1 MTTESDVLETALRF
15 FTVGGTLPPDAPSY
29 VMRQADED
37 LFTHLSA
44 GHFCY
49 LLTSRQMGKSSL
61 MVRTTSRLKA
71 AGARVAILDLTKIG
85 QNVTTDQWY
94 NGLLARLGVAFGL
107 EDKLKEYSRRGAD
120 ASNSIGPL
128 DRWERAI
135 REVIVASIQE
145 RIVIFVDEID
155 FVRSLPFPTDE
166 FFAAIRSFYNQRT
179 TNPELNRIT
188 FCLIGV
194 ATPSDLIR
202 DGSRTPFNIGER
214 IHLTDFEEQE
224 AGPFIKGIGRSP
236 EIATKLLRRI
246 LWWTGGHPYLTQ
258 RLAAAV
264 AADPDVATAS
274 GVDRICNDMFL
285 AAHSRD
291 TDNNLLFVSHRITD
305 RNNANRSNAGRRG
318 SDQASEGEADG
329 KSESELAA
337 VLDLYGRVR
346 SGKMVLFDKENR
358 NVEFLLLAGI
368 VAVHD
373 RVPPLRNFLRK
384 LGHILRGKPLTGAEK
399 VSEQVLVVRNRVY
412 ERVFDRHWIRAHM
425 PGAEARRQRAAFRR
439 GLLMA
444 AGLAVAVIA
453 IISLVMLKD
462 LEDEQK
468 AAIQNYCANVV
479 QVQQDF
485 DSGDYASGYNL
496 LRETVPLVRLE
507 PRGAENLLKKTPLLW
522 RTLPFIYRHP
532 RLYAILNGF
541 DGRAAGGIEW
551 NYLLARSFGDSA
563 YAYSGHVNEIRSV
576 AISPDGQW
584 VATAGADSTVRVFK
598 ISSILQST
606 SYAPDHP
613 LDRALLVLNSNG
625 DARPVQPDG
634 TDPKKSVNALL
645 VDALGGLQMNQL
657 PGVLSVQFSPDGAWI
672 AIATGN
678 WDQTSIPG
686 TVYLWS
692 TKNPGTVIWVDKQF
706 GKTQFARAADAV
718 VFKQQPDARGAYDLA
733 ATSEDNTAEFWS
745 VAPDGTVTLK
755 GKSPAEK
762 DQVIQELPGGQV
774 AKQLPKGWPAKGM
787 NAAAYSPDGK
797 TFAMIFGDGH
807 LWLRDGA
814 EPWKP
819 SPSDQ
824 LLLGDISG
832 LMSIA
837 FYNHPLAGPHQG
849 AMEQLVL
856 LGTRD
861 GQVKLYNLSTKA
873 RTTSPYLETNQGL
886 VTSLTI
892 SYDQNLLLTTGS
904 TGTILV
910 WQLVRDTH
918 DESLDQSP
926 TRTPGDSIMLR
937 GQRDVTYSAAMTRD
951 NSLIISGGA
960 SALTGGSGQHSTSD
974 RSALVS
980 SPGSRVLFW
989 KKQRGYVDGFTLPG
1003 DTLPSTWVSQP
1014 ASIPA
1019 GGAVQALAFSPDGRE
1034 FASIVGAPTQDNAAT
1049 EIDFTQLDPNT
1060 GRPASSEA
1068 AHPQNHSSKGT
1079 ALAWS
1084 VDGKSVVTAMDD
1096 GGLLL
1101 WDPSQFKQG
1110 SKPQANPVSNS
1121 LNAVTA
1127 DDVGLPIPIQA
1138 LSFSPEGYLAGTA
1151 AAVGTPDQT
1160 FTWMQKQ
1167 YRSNESII
1175 LWKPGQPPAIQ
1186 PAIQKVIPL
1195 PSVTSHATFSLQQL
1209 IFSPSGDWLAACGV
1223 DNADNLIKV
1232 QIWNAAGLLGAS
1244 PQPLFTLNGSEFP
1257 ASDAHTDSLHGQC
1270 TAVAFS
1276 PDGEWLA
1283 VGTYSHE
1290 IAVWSTATWLRVGGQ
1305 AEFITSGSLYGAKIN
1320 KHGSGRYIDAPPMAT
1335 SAINA
1340 VAFSPDSERLAYG
1353 TADGNIY
1360 LWSVTAQLP
1369 VSTIA
1374 VHSGGVL
1381 ALAFS
1386 PDPDGRFPSGRCLAS
1401 GGNDKT
1407 VRFTCSIDPDLKQ
1420 RALNI
1425 ATSPESSTRL
1435 TGESDDWYRFA
1446 Q

>member
-1 MTTESDVLETALRF
+1 
-15 FTVGGTLPPDAPSY
+15 
-29 VMRQADED
+29 MRQADED

-61 MVRTTSRLKA
+61 MVRTTARLKA

-107 EDKLKEYSRRGAD
+107 EDKLKEYSRRGD
-120 ASNSIGPL
+120 DPSRSIGPL

-135 REVIVASIQE
+135 REVIVASIPE

-214 IHLTDFEEQE
+214 IHLTDFEERE

-236 EIATKLLRRI
+236 EVATKLLRRI

-264 AADPDVATAS
+264 AADPDVIAAS

-305 RNNANRSNAGRRG
+305 RNNTNRRS
-318 SDQASEGEADG
+318 SDPSSEGEPDG

-346 SGKMVLFDKENR
+346 SGKLVLFDKENR
-358 NVEFLLLAGI
+358 NIEFLLLAGI
-368 VAVHD
+368 VAVRD

-384 LGHILRGKPLTGAEK
+384 LGHLLRGKPLTGAEK

-412 ERVFDRHWIRAHM
+412 ERVFDRHWIHAHM

-439 GLLMA
+439 GLLFA
-444 AGLAVAVIA
+444 AGLAFAVLTVIGYFLL
-453 IISLVMLKD
+453 SD

-468 AAIQNYCANVV
+468 TAIQNYCANIV

-496 LRETVPLVRLE
+496 LRETVPLVRMQ
-507 PRGAENLLKKTPLLW
+507 PRAAENFFRKTPLL
-522 RTLPFIYRHP
+522 RNALPFILRHP

-541 DGRAAGGIEW
+541 DGKAAGGIEW
-551 NYLLARSFGDSA
+551 SYLLARSFGDSA

-576 AISPDGQW
+576 ALSPDGQW
-584 VATAGADSTVRVFK
+584 VATAGADSTVRVFRV
-598 ISSILQST
+598 SSILQST
-606 SYAPDHP
+606 DYAPTNP
-613 LDRALLVLNSNG
+613 LDRALLVLDSNG
-625 DARPVQPDG
+625 DARPIQPNGADSSW
-634 TDPKKSVNALL
+634 SVNSQL
-645 VDALGGLQMNQL
+645 VAALGGREMNQL
-657 PGVLSVQFSPDGAWI
+657 PGVMSVQFSPDGAWI
-672 AIATGN
+672 AVATGN
-678 WDQTSIPG
+678 WDQPSIPG

-692 TKNPGTVIWVDKQF
+692 TKPDGKVVWVDNQF
-706 GKTQFARAADAV
+706 RTTQFTRAADAV
-718 VFKQQPDARGAYDLA
+718 VFRQQPDAHGAYDLA
-733 ATSEDNTAEFWS
+733 ATSEDDTAEFWS
-745 VAPDGTVTLK
+745 VAPDGSVTLK
-755 GKSPAEK
+755 GKLPAEK
-762 DQVIQELPGGQV
+762 DQIKQAVSGGQI
-774 AKQLPKGWPAKGM
+774 AKTLPKGWPAKGM

-797 TFAMIFGDGH
+797 TFGMIFGDGH
-807 LWLRDGA
+807 LLIRDGA
-814 EPWKP
+814 EPWNPK
-819 SPSDQ
+819 PSDQ

-837 FYNHPLAGPHQG
+837 FYNHPLTGQHQG
-849 AMEQLVL
+849 SMEQLIL

-861 GQVKLYNLSTKA
+861 GHVKLYNLNT
-873 RTTSPYLETNQGL
+873 RTTNTSVYLQTGQGL

-910 WQLVRDTH
+910 WQLVRDAH

-951 NSLIISGGA
+951 NGLIISGGA
-960 SALTGGSGQHSTSD
+960 SALTGGSGQHSTAD

-989 KKQRGYVDGFTLPG
+989 KKQRGYVDGFILPG

-1014 ASIPA
+1014 ASILT
-1019 GGAVQALAFSPDGRE
+1019 GGAVQALAFSPDGRD

-1049 EIDFTQLDPNT
+1049 EIDFTVLDSKT
-1060 GRPASSEA
+1060 GKPTSSQA
-1068 AHPQNHSSKGT
+1068 AHPQNAGAKGT

-1101 WDPSQFKQG
+1101 WDPSQFKQA
-1110 SKPQANPVSNS
+1110 SRPANPVSNP
-1121 LNAVTA
+1121 LNTVTA
-1127 DDVGLPIPIQA
+1127 DKVTGGNVTADPANLRIAIQA
-1138 LSFSPEGYLAGTA
+1138 LSFSPDGWLAGTA
-1151 AAVGTPDQT
+1151 AAVGAPDKT
-1160 FTWMQKQ
+1160 FTWGPGHFQ
-1167 YRSNESII
+1167 SNESII
-1175 LWKPGQPPAIQ
+1175 LWKPGQPLAIQ

-1195 PSVTSHATFSLQQL
+1195 PPVTAGKPFSLQQL
-1209 IFSPSGDWLAACGV
+1209 IFAPSGDWLAACGV
-1223 DNADNLIKV
+1223 DSADNLIKV
-1232 QIWNAAGLLGAS
+1232 QIWNTASLLGAS
-1244 PQPLFTLNGSEFP
+1244 PKPLFTLNGSEFP
-1257 ASDAHTDSLHGQC
+1257 ASDAHIDNLHGQC

-1276 PDGEWLA
+1276 PDGSWLA

-1290 IAVWSTATWLRVGGQ
+1290 IAVWSTATWKRVGGE

-1320 KHGSGRYIDAPPMAT
+1320 KHGAGRYIDSPPMAT

-1340 VAFSPDSERLAYG
+1340 VAFSPDSSRLAYG

-1369 VSTIA
+1369 VSTIS

-1407 VRFTCSIDPDLKQ
+1407 VRFSCAIDPDLEQ
-1420 RALNI
+1420 RALQI
-1425 ATSPESSTRL
+1425 SISPESSTRL
-1435 TGESDDWYRFA
+1435 TKESDDWYSFA

>member
-1 MTTESDVLETALRF
+1 MTTETATPEIAPRF

-61 MVRTTSRLKA
+61 MVRTTARLKA

-94 NGLLARLGVAFGL
+94 NGLLARLGAAFGL
-107 EDKLKEYSRRGAD
+107 EDKLKEYSSRSD
-120 ASNSIGPL
+120 VASRSIGPL
-128 DRWERAI
+128 DRWERAV
-135 REVIVASIQE
+135 REVIVASIPE

-155 FVRSLPFPTDE
+155 FVRSLPFPSDE

-224 AGPFIKGIGRSP
+224 AGPFIKGMGRSP
-236 EIATKLLRRI
+236 EVSIRLVRRV

-258 RLAAAV
+258 RLCAAV
-264 AADPDVATAS
+264 AADPNVTTAS
-274 GVDRICNDMFL
+274 GVDHVCSDMFL

-305 RNNANRSNAGRRG
+305 RGNSNRNSASRRS
-318 SDQASEGEADG
+318 SDQASDGEADG
-329 KSESELAA
+329 KSESELVA

-346 SGKMVLFDKENR
+346 AGQMVLFDKENR
-358 NVEFLLLAGI
+358 NIEFLLLAGI
-368 VAVHD
+368 VAVRD

-384 LGHILRGKPLTGAEK
+384 LGAMLRGKPMTAAEK

-412 ERVFDRHWIRAHM
+412 ARVFDKHWIRTHM

-439 GLLMA
+439 GLLLA
-444 AGLAVAVIA
+444 AGLAVAVFAVIA
-453 IISLVMLKD
+453 VIGNLLLND
-462 LEDEQK
+462 LEDHQTE
-468 AAIQNYCANVV
+468 AVRNYCSNME

-485 DSGDYASGYNL
+485 DSGDYAAGYNL
-496 LRETVPLVRLE
+496 LRESQSAVRLQ
-507 PRGAENLLKKTPLLW
+507 PRAAENLLSKTPLL
-522 RTLPFIYRHP
+522 RRALPFILRHP
-532 RLYAILNGF
+532 LLSDLLNGF
-541 DGRAAGGIEW
+541 DKRVPGDFEW

-563 YAYSGHVNEIRSV
+563 YAYTGHVNEVRSV

-584 VATAGADSTVRVFK
+584 AVSAGADSTVRVFK
-598 ISSILQST
+598 ISSILQAT
-606 SYAPDHP
+606 GYAPDNP
-613 LDRALLVLNSNG
+613 LDRALLVLDSNG
-625 DARPVQPDG
+625 DARPVQPNGAD
-634 TDPKKSVNALL
+634 SAWNVNSQL
-645 VDALGGLQMNQL
+645 VAALGGRPLNQL
-657 PGVLSVQFSPDGAWI
+657 PGVMSVQFSPDGAWI

-692 TKNPGTVIWVDKQF
+692 TKNPGTVVWVDKQF
-706 GKTQFARAADAV
+706 GKATFARAADSV
-718 VFKQQPDARGAYDLA
+718 VFKQQPDANGAYDMA

-745 VAPDGTVTLK
+745 VAPDGTLDLK
-755 GKSPAEK
+755 GQFPAEN
-762 DQVIQELPGGQV
+762 DQGIKELPGGQI
-774 AKQLPKGWPAKGM
+774 AKHLPKEWPLKGM

-807 LWLRDGA
+807 LWIRDGA
-814 EPWKP
+814 EPWKSGHP
-819 SPSDQ
+819 MP
-824 LLLGDISG
+824 LLGDISG
-832 LMSIA
+832 LMSVT
-837 FYNHPLAGPHQG
+837 FYYHPLTGPHQG
-849 AMEQLVL
+849 TVEQLIL

-861 GQVKLYNLSTKA
+861 GHVKSYNLNTN
-873 RTTSPYLETNQGL
+873 TTSTYLETGQGL
-886 VTSLTI
+886 VTSLTA
-892 SYDQNLLLTTGS
+892 SEDKNLLLTTGS

-910 WQLVRDTH
+910 WQLLRDPH
-918 DESLDQSP
+918 DSSLEQNVL
-926 TRTPGDSIMLR
+926 RTPGDSIMLR
-937 GQRDVTYSAAMTRD
+937 GQRDVTYSAAITRD
-951 NSLIISGGA
+951 NGLIVSGGA
-960 SALTGGSGQHSTSD
+960 SALTSGSGQRSNSD
-974 RSALVS
+974 RSALVA

-989 KKQRGYVDGFTLPG
+989 RKQRGYVDGFILPG
-1003 DTLPSTWVSQP
+1003 GTLPSTWVSQP
-1014 ASIPA
+1014 ITIFS

-1034 FASIVGAPTQDNAAT
+1034 FASIVGAPTQDNAPT
-1049 EIDFTQLDPNT
+1049 EIDFTRLDPNT
-1060 GRPASSEA
+1060 GRPTSSA
-1068 AHPQNHSSKGT
+1068 TANPQNHHSAGT

-1084 VDGKSVVTAMDD
+1084 VDGKSLVTAMND
-1096 GGLLL
+1096 GSLLL
-1101 WDPSQFKQG
+1101 WDPMHIAQG
-1110 SKPQANPVSNS
+1110 SKS
-1121 LNAVTA
+1121 LNTAAVNN
-1127 DDVGLPIPIQA
+1127 VSLPIQA
-1138 LSFSPEGYLAGTA
+1138 LSFSPDGWLAGTA
-1151 AAVGTPDQT
+1151 AAVGAPDQT
-1160 FTWMQKQ
+1160 FTWNQRQ
-1167 YRSNESII
+1167 FRSGESIL
-1175 LWKPGQPPAIQ
+1175 LWKPGQSPAVQ
-1186 PAIQKVIPL
+1186 PTIQKVIPL
-1195 PSVTSHATFSLQQL
+1195 PPVTPNKTFSLQQL
-1209 IFSPSGDWLAACGV
+1209 IFAPSGDWLAACGV

-1232 QIWNAAGLLGAS
+1232 QIWKIAALFGAS
-1244 PQPLFTLNGSEFP
+1244 PQPFRTLNGSEFP
-1257 ASDAHTDSLHGQC
+1257 PSDAHTDSLHGQC

-1290 IAVWSTATWLRVGGQ
+1290 IAVWSTETWLRVEGQ
-1305 AEFITSGSLYGAKIN
+1305 GEFIASGSLYGAT
-1320 KHGSGRYIDAPPMAT
+1320 GVPRGRYLDAPPMAD
-1335 SAINA
+1335 SAINT
-1340 VAFSPDSERLAYG
+1340 VAFSPDSYRLAYG

-1369 VSTIA
+1369 VSTIS

-1386 PDPDGRFPSGRCLAS
+1386 PDGKCLAS

-1407 VRFTCSIDPDLKQ
+1407 VRFSCGIDPDLEK
-1420 RALNI
+1420 RALTI
-1425 ATSPESSTRL
+1425 SISPDATTRL
-1435 TGESDDWYRFA
+1435 LGESDDWYSFA

>member
-1 MTTESDVLETALRF
+1 MTTESDAPEIAPRF

-61 MVRTTSRLKA
+61 MVRTTARLKA

-107 EDKLKEYSRRGAD
+107 EDKLKEYSSRSD
-120 ASNSIGPL
+120 VASRSIGPL

-135 REVIVASIQE
+135 REVIVASIPE
-145 RIVIFVDEID
+145 RIAIFVDEID

-224 AGPFIKGIGRSP
+224 AEPFIKGMGRSP
-236 EIATKLLRRI
+236 EIAAKLLRRI

-264 AADPDVATAS
+264 AADSDVATAS

-305 RNNANRSNAGRRG
+305 RNNANRNSASRRS
-318 SDQASEGEADG
+318 SDQASDGEADG

-346 SGKMVLFDKENR
+346 SGHLVLFDKENR
-358 NVEFLLLAGI
+358 NIEFLLLAGI
-368 VAVHD
+368 VAVRD

-384 LGHILRGKPLTGAEK
+384 LGALLRGKPLTGAEK
-399 VSEQVLVVRNRVY
+399 VSEQILVVRNRVY
-412 ERVFDRHWIRAHM
+412 ERVFDKHWIRAHM

-439 GLLMA
+439 GLLYA
-444 AGLAVAVIA
+444 AGLAFAVLAVIGYF
-453 IISLVMLKD
+453 LLTD
-462 LEDEQK
+462 LEDSQK
-468 AAIQNYCANVV
+468 TAIQNYCANIV

-496 LRETVPLVRLE
+496 LRETVPIVRLQ
-507 PRGAENLLKKTPLLW
+507 PRAAENLLKKTPLLW

-541 DGRAAGGIEW
+541 DGKAAGGIEW
-551 NYLLARSFGDSA
+551 QYLLARSFGDNA
-563 YAYSGHVNEIRSV
+563 YAYTGHVNEIRSV

-598 ISSILQST
+598 ISSILQGT
-606 SYAPDHP
+606 SYAPDNP
-613 LDRALLVLNSNG
+613 LDRALLVLNSSG
-625 DARPVQPDG
+625 DARPVQPNG
-634 TDPKKSVNALL
+634 ADPGWNVNAQL
-645 VDALGGLQMNQL
+645 VSALGGRQMNQL
-657 PGVLSVQFSPDGAWI
+657 PGVMSVQFSPDGAWI

-678 WDQTSIPG
+678 WDQTSVAG

-692 TKNPGTVIWVDKQF
+692 TKNPGNVVWVDKQSGKATF
-706 GKTQFARAADAV
+706 GKAADCV
-718 VFKQQPDARGAYDLA
+718 SFRKQAEAQGAYDFA
-733 ATSEDNTAEFWS
+733 ATSEDNTAKFWS
-745 VAPDGTVTLK
+745 LAPDGTVTLE
-755 GKSPAEK
+755 GQFSA
-762 DQVIQELPGGQV
+762 GGQ
-774 AKQLPKGWPAKGM
+774 ALKGM

-797 TFAMIFGDGH
+797 TFVMIFGDGH
-807 LWLRDGA
+807 FWIRDG
-814 EPWKP
+814 EQPWNAG
-819 SPSDQ
+819 SPAP
-824 LLLGDISG
+824 LNGDISG

-837 FYNHPLAGPHQG
+837 FYNYPLIDATSG
-849 AMEQLVL
+849 AYGNEELIM

-861 GQVKLYNLSTKA
+861 GHVKTYNANTKTM
-873 RTTSPYLETNQGL
+873 RNYLETGQGL
-886 VTSLTI
+886 VTSLTV
-892 SYDQNLLLTTGS
+892 SEDKNLLLTTGS

-937 GQRDVTYSAAMTRD
+937 GQRDVTYSAAITPD
-951 NSLIISGGA
+951 NGLIVTGGA
-960 SALTGGSGQHSTSD
+960 SALTGGSGQHSTSG

-989 KKQRGYVDGFTLPG
+989 KKQRGYVDGFILPG

-1014 ASIPA
+1014 ASILT

-1049 EIDFTQLDPNT
+1049 EIDFTQLDPKT
-1060 GRPASSEA
+1060 GRPASSET

-1084 VDGKSVVTAMDD
+1084 VDGKSVVTAMGD

-1101 WDPSQFKQG
+1101 WDPSQFRQG
-1110 SKPQANPVSNS
+1110 SKPQTSPVSNA
-1121 LNAVTA
+1121 LNTVTVNNA
-1127 DDVGLPIPIQA
+1127 SLPIQS
-1138 LSFSPEGYLAGTA
+1138 LSFSPKGYLAGTA
-1151 AAVGTPDQT
+1151 AAQGAPDQT
-1160 FTWMQKQ
+1160 FTWNRVQ
-1167 YRSNESII
+1167 YHSSESII

-1195 PSVTSHATFSLQQL
+1195 PAVTPHATFSLERL

-1223 DNADNLIKV
+1223 DSADNLIKV
-1232 QIWNAAGLLGAS
+1232 QIWNIAGLLGAS
-1244 PQPLFTLNGSEFP
+1244 PQPLRTLNGSEFP
-1257 ASDAHTDSLHGQC
+1257 PSDAHTDSLHGQC

-1276 PDGEWLA
+1276 PDGAWLA

-1305 AEFITSGSLYGAKIN
+1305 AEFITSGSLYGAQIN

-1340 VAFSPDSERLAYG
+1340 VAFSPDSMRLAYG

-1369 VSTIA
+1369 VSTIS

-1386 PDPDGRFPSGRCLAS
+1386 PDPDGRFPYGRCLAS
-1401 GGNDKT
+1401 GGNDRI
-1407 VRFTCSIDPDLKQ
+1407 VRFSCGIDPDLEK
-1420 RALNI
+1420 RSLTI
-1425 ATSPESSTRL
+1425 STSPESSTRL
-1435 TGESDDWYRFA
+1435 TQESYDWYSFA

>member
-1 MTTESDVLETALRF
+1 MTTESDAPEIAPRF

-61 MVRTTSRLKA
+61 MVRTTARLKA

-107 EDKLKEYSRRGAD
+107 EDKLKEYSGRSD
-120 ASNSIGPL
+120 VASRSIGPL

-135 REVIVASIQE
+135 REVIVASIHE

-194 ATPSDLIR
+194 ATPTDLIR

-214 IHLTDFEEQE
+214 IHLTDFQERE
-224 AGPFIKGIGRSP
+224 AGPFIKGMGRSP
-236 EIATKLLRRI
+236 EIAAKLLRRI

-264 AADPDVATAS
+264 AADPDVTTAS
-274 GVDRICNDMFL
+274 GVDRVCNGMFL

-305 RNNANRSNAGRRG
+305 RNSANRRN
-318 SDQASEGEADG
+318 SDKASDGEADG

-346 SGKMVLFDKENR
+346 SGQMVLFDKENR
-358 NVEFLLLAGI
+358 NIEFLLLAGI
-368 VAVHD
+368 VAVCD

-384 LGHILRGKPLTGAEK
+384 LGAMLRGKPLTGAER

-412 ERVFDRHWIRAHM
+412 ERVFDKHWIRAHM

-439 GLLMA
+439 GLLYA
-444 AGLAVAVIA
+444 AGLAFAVLAVIGYF
-453 IISLVMLKD
+453 LLTD
-462 LEDEQK
+462 LEDGQK
-468 AAIQNYCANVV
+468 AAIQNYCADVV

-496 LRETVPLVRLE
+496 LRETVPLVRLQ
-507 PRGAENLLKKTPLLW
+507 PRAAENLLKKTPLLW

-541 DGRAAGGIEW
+541 DGKAAGGIEW

-584 VATAGADSTVRVFK
+584 VATAGADSSVRVFK
-598 ISSILQST
+598 VSSILQGT
-606 SYAPDHP
+606 GYAPTNP
-613 LDRALLVLNSNG
+613 LDRALLVIDRNG
-625 DARPVQPDG
+625 DARPVQPNG
-634 TDPKKSVNALL
+634 ADPDWSVNRQL
-645 VDALGGLQMNQL
+645 VAALGGRLMSQL
-657 PGVLSVQFSPDGAWI
+657 PGVMSVQFSPDGAWI
-672 AIATGN
+672 AVATGN
-678 WDQTSIPG
+678 WDQTSVPG

-692 TKNPGTVIWVDKQF
+692 TRNPANVVWVHSQF
-706 GKTQFARAADAV
+706 GRAADAV
-718 VFKQQPDARGAYDLA
+718 VFKQQPDAKGAYDLA
-733 ATSEDNTAEFWS
+733 STSEDNTAKFWS
-745 VAPDGTVTLK
+745 VAPDGTVALK
-755 GKSPAEK
+755 GEFSA
-762 DQVIQELPGGQV
+762 GGK
-774 AKQLPKGWPAKGM
+774 AAKGI
-787 NAAAYSPDGK
+787 NSAVYSTDGK

-807 LWLRDGA
+807 LWVRDGA
-814 EPWKP
+814 QPWKSGRP
-819 SPSDQ
+819 EPIV
-824 LLLGDISG
+824 GDISG

-837 FYNHPLAGPHQG
+837 FYEHDLTGKG
-849 AMEQLVL
+849 SVEQLLL
-856 LGTRD
+856 LGARD
-861 GQVKLYNLSTKA
+861 GHVKSYNLNSED
-873 RTTSPYLETNQGL
+873 PPINYLETGQGL

-892 SYDQNLLLTTGS
+892 SYDKNLLLTTGS
-904 TGTILV
+904 TGTVLV
-910 WQLVRDTH
+910 WQMLRDPH

-926 TRTPGDSIMLR
+926 TRTPGDGIMLR
-937 GQRDVTYSAAMTRD
+937 GQRDVTYSAAITPD

-960 SALTGGSGQHSTSD
+960 SALTGGSGQHSTSEGPN
-974 RSALVS
+974 SALVS
-980 SPGSRVLFW
+980 APGSRVLFW

-1014 ASIPA
+1014 HSIPA

-1034 FASIVGAPTQDNAAT
+1034 FASIVGTPTQDNAPT

-1060 GRPASSEA
+1060 GRPASSET

-1110 SKPQANPVSNS
+1110 SKPQINPVSKS
-1121 LNAVTA
+1121 LNTVAVNN
-1127 DDVGLPIPIQA
+1127 VSLPIQA
-1138 LSFSPEGYLAGTA
+1138 LSFSPNGYLAGTA
-1151 AAVGTPDQT
+1151 AAVGAPDQT
-1160 FTWMQKQ
+1160 FTWMQKK
-1167 YRSNESII
+1167 YRSGESII
-1175 LWKPGQPPAIQ
+1175 LWEPEKST
-1186 PAIQKVIPL
+1186 AIQKVVPL
-1195 PSVTSHATFSLQQL
+1195 PPVKPNGTFSLQQL
-1209 IFSPSGDWLAACGV
+1209 IFSHSGDWLAACGV
-1223 DNADNLIKV
+1223 DSADNLIKV
-1232 QIWNAAGLLGAS
+1232 QIWNIAGLLGAS
-1244 PQPLFTLNGSEFP
+1244 PQPLRTLNGSEFP
-1257 ASDAHTDSLHGQC
+1257 PSDAHTDSLHGQC

-1276 PDGEWLA
+1276 PNGEWLPA
-1283 VGTYSHE
+1283 FFARRPVARRRHLFPRNCRLVHRHLVARGGAGRIHPQRQP
-1290 IAVWSTATWLRVGGQ
+1290 LRRHWRP
-1305 AEFITSGSLYGAKIN
+1305 ARRWPLYRRSA
-1320 KHGSGRYIDAPPMAT
+1320 HGHLCHQCCSVFSRQQSPRLRHRRRQYLPLERHRPAP
-1335 SAINA
+1335 
-1340 VAFSPDSERLAYG
+1340 RLHHLRPLRRRAR
-1353 TADGNIY
+1353 AR
-1360 LWSVTAQLP
+1360 LFARPRRPLP
-1369 VSTIA
+1369 LRPLSR
-1374 VHSGGVL
+1374 L
-1381 ALAFS
+1381 
-1386 PDPDGRFPSGRCLAS
+1386 RR
-1401 GGNDKT
+1401 
-1407 VRFTCSIDPDLKQ
+1407 Q
-1420 RALNI
+1420 RQDRPLLL
-1425 ATSPESSTRL
+1425 RH
-1435 TGESDDWYRFA
+1435 
-1446 Q
+1446 

>member
-1 MTTESDVLETALRF
+1 MTTESDVVEAAPRF

-61 MVRTTSRLKA
+61 MVRTTARLKA

-107 EDKLKEYSRRGAD
+107 EDKLKEYSRRGDD
-120 ASNSIGPL
+120 ATRSIGPL

-135 REVIVASIQE
+135 REVIVASIPE

-236 EIATKLLRRI
+236 EIAAKLLRRI

-264 AADPDVATAS
+264 AADADVSTAS

-305 RNNANRSNAGRRG
+305 RSNANRRG
-318 SDQASEGEADG
+318 TDQASEGEADG
-329 KSESELAA
+329 KSEGDLAA

-358 NVEFLLLAGI
+358 NIEFLLLAGI
-368 VAVHD
+368 VAVRD

-384 LGHILRGKPLTGAEK
+384 LGHLLRGKPLTAAEK

-412 ERVFDRHWIRAHM
+412 ERVFDRHWIHAHM

-439 GLLMA
+439 GLMFA
-444 AGLAVAVIA
+444 AGLAFAVLTVIGYFLL
-453 IISLVMLKD
+453 SD

-468 AAIQNYCANVV
+468 TAIQNYCANIV

-496 LRETVPLVRLE
+496 LRETVPLVRLQ
-507 PRGAENLLKKTPLLW
+507 PRAAENFFRKTALLRGTV
-522 RTLPFIYRHP
+522 PFILRHP

-541 DGRAAGGIEW
+541 DGKAAGGIEW
-551 NYLLARSFGDSA
+551 SYLLARSFGDNA
-563 YAYSGHVNEIRSV
+563 YAYTGHVNEIRSV

-584 VATAGADSTVRVFK
+584 VVTAGADSTVRVFK
-598 ISSILQST
+598 MSSILEAT
-606 SYAPDHP
+606 GYAPDQP
-613 LDRALLVLNSNG
+613 LDRALLVLGSNG
-625 DARPVQPDG
+625 NARPVQPNG
-634 TDPKKSVNALL
+634 ADPNWSVNAQL
-645 VDALGGLQMNQL
+645 VAALGGRTMSQL
-657 PGVLSVQFSPDGAWI
+657 PGVMSVQFSPDNAWI

-678 WDQTSIPG
+678 WDQTSIAG

-692 TKNPGTVIWVDKQF
+692 TKPPFNVVWVQSQF
-706 GKTQFARAADAV
+706 GRATDAV
-718 VFKQQPDARGAYDLA
+718 LFRKQPDAKGAYDLA
-733 ATSEDNTAEFWS
+733 ATSEDNTAKFWK
-745 VAPDGTVTLK
+745 VARDGTITAEGQFSAG
-755 GKSPAEK
+755 GKA
-762 DQVIQELPGGQV
+762 
-774 AKQLPKGWPAKGM
+774 ARGM
-787 NAAAYSPDGK
+787 NAAAYSADGK

-807 LWLRDGA
+807 FWLRDG
-814 EPWKP
+814 EQPWNAGSPAP
-819 SPSDQ
+819 SN
-824 LLLGDISG
+824 GDISG

-837 FYNHPLAGPHQG
+837 FYNCPPTGSHPSSSEELI
-849 AMEQLVL
+849 L

-861 GQVKLYNLSTKA
+861 GHVKTYNAKTDTT
-873 RTTSPYLETNQGL
+873 RTYLETGQGL
-886 VTSLTI
+886 VTSLTV
-892 SYDQNLLLTTGS
+892 SEDKNLLLTTGS

-910 WQLVRDTH
+910 WRLMRDPHDSSLEQDVVR
-918 DESLDQSP
+918 S
-926 TRTPGDSIMLR
+926 PGDSIVLR
-937 GQRDVTYSAAMTRD
+937 GQRDVTYAAAITKD
-951 NSLIISGGA
+951 NNLIVSGGA
-960 SALTGGSGQHSTSD
+960 SALTGGSGQHSTAD

-989 KKQRGYVDGFTLPG
+989 KKQRGYVDGFVLPG

-1019 GGAVQALAFSPDGRE
+1019 AGAVQAMAFSPDGLK
-1034 FASIVGAPTQDNAAT
+1034 FASIVGAATLDKTLT
-1049 EIDFTQLDPNT
+1049 EIKFTQLDPNT
-1060 GRPASSEA
+1060 GKPTSTQT
-1068 AHPQNHSSKGT
+1068 AHPKTGNKGT

-1084 VDGKSVVTAMDD
+1084 LDGKSVVTAMND
-1096 GGLLL
+1096 GGVLLY
-1101 WDPSQFKQG
+1101 DPSQFKQG
-1110 SKPQANPVSNS
+1110 SDSPANPVSIP
-1121 LNAVTA
+1121 LDTVTV
-1127 DDVGLPIPIQA
+1127 DKVKLPIQA
-1138 LSFSPEGYLAGTA
+1138 LSFSSEGYLAGSA
-1151 AAVGTPDQT
+1151 AAVGAPDQA
-1160 FTWMQKQ
+1160 FTWNGAQFH
-1167 YRSNESII
+1167 SSESII

-1195 PSVTSHATFSLQQL
+1195 PPVTANKVFSLQQL
-1209 IFSPSGDWLAACGV
+1209 IFSPSRDWLAACGV
-1223 DNADNLIKV
+1223 DSADNLIKV
-1232 QIWNAAGLLGAS
+1232 QIWNIAGLLGAS
-1244 PQPLFTLNGSEFP
+1244 PKPLFTLNGSEFP
-1257 ASDAHTDSLHGQC
+1257 PSDAHTDNLHGQC

-1276 PDGEWLA
+1276 PDGAWLA

-1290 IAVWSTATWLRVGGQ
+1290 IAVWSTATWERVGGE
-1305 AEFITSGSLYGAKIN
+1305 AEFITSGSLYGAQIN
-1320 KHGSGRYIDAPPMAT
+1320 KHGAGRYIDSPPMAT

-1340 VAFSPDSERLAYG
+1340 VAFSPDSMRLAYG
-1353 TADGNIY
+1353 TADGKIN

-1369 VSTIA
+1369 VSTIS
-1374 VHSGGVL
+1374 VHTGGVL

-1407 VRFTCSIDPDLKQ
+1407 VRFSCAIDPDLEQ
-1420 RALNI
+1420 RALGI
-1425 ATSPESSTRL
+1425 SLSPESSTRL
-1435 TGESDDWYRFA
+1435 TKESDDWYSFA

>member
-1 MTTESDVLETALRF
+1 MTTESDAPEIAPRF

-61 MVRTTSRLKA
+61 MVRTTARLKA

-107 EDKLKEYSRRGAD
+107 EDKLKEYSSRSD
-120 ASNSIGPL
+120 VASRSLGPL

-135 REVIVASIQE
+135 REVIVASIHE

-194 ATPSDLIR
+194 ATPTDLIR

-214 IHLTDFEEQE
+214 IHLTDFQERE
-224 AGPFIKGIGRSP
+224 AGPFIKGMGRSP
-236 EIATKLLRRI
+236 EIAAKLLRRI

-264 AADPDVATAS
+264 AADPDVTTAS
-274 GVDRICNDMFL
+274 GVDRVCNGMFL

-305 RNNANRSNAGRRG
+305 RNSANRRN
-318 SDQASEGEADG
+318 SDKASEGDADR
-329 KSESELAA
+329 KSEGELAA

-346 SGKMVLFDKENR
+346 SGQMVLFDKENR
-358 NVEFLLLAGI
+358 NIEFLLLAGI
-368 VAVHD
+368 VAVRD

-384 LGHILRGKPLTGAEK
+384 LGAMLRGKPLTGAER

-412 ERVFDRHWIRAHM
+412 ERVFDKHWIRAHM

-439 GLLMA
+439 GLLYA
-444 AGLAVAVIA
+444 AGLAFAVLAVIGYF
-453 IISLVMLKD
+453 LLTD
-462 LEDEQK
+462 LEDGQK
-468 AAIQNYCANVV
+468 AAIQNYCADVV

-496 LRETVPLVRLE
+496 LRETVPLVRLQ
-507 PRGAENLLKKTPLLW
+507 PRAAENLLKKTPLLW

-541 DGRAAGGIEW
+541 DGKAAGGIEW

-584 VATAGADSTVRVFK
+584 VATAGADSSVRVFK
-598 ISSILQST
+598 VSSILQGT
-606 SYAPDHP
+606 GYAPTNP
-613 LDRALLVLNSNG
+613 LDRALLVIDRNG
-625 DARPVQPDG
+625 DARPVQPNG
-634 TDPKKSVNALL
+634 ADPDWSVNRQL
-645 VDALGGLQMNQL
+645 VAALGGRLMSQL
-657 PGVLSVQFSPDGAWI
+657 PGVMSVQFSPDGAWI
-672 AIATGN
+672 AVATGN
-678 WDQTSIPG
+678 WDQTSVPG

-692 TKNPGTVIWVDKQF
+692 TKNPANVVWVHSQF
-706 GKTQFARAADAV
+706 GRAADAV
-718 VFKQQPDARGAYDLA
+718 VFKQQPDAKGAYDLA
-733 ATSEDNTAEFWS
+733 STSEDNTAKFWS
-745 VAPDGTVTLK
+745 VAPDGTVALK
-755 GKSPAEK
+755 GEFSA
-762 DQVIQELPGGQV
+762 GGK
-774 AKQLPKGWPAKGM
+774 AAKGI
-787 NAAAYSPDGK
+787 NSAVYSTDGK

-807 LWLRDGA
+807 LWVRDGA
-814 EPWKP
+814 QPWKSGRP
-819 SPSDQ
+819 EPIV
-824 LLLGDISG
+824 GDISG

-837 FYNHPLAGPHQG
+837 FYEHDLTGKG
-849 AMEQLVL
+849 SVEQLLL
-856 LGTRD
+856 LGARD
-861 GQVKLYNLSTKA
+861 GHVKSYNLNSED
-873 RTTSPYLETNQGL
+873 PPINYLETGQGL

-892 SYDQNLLLTTGS
+892 SYDKNLLLTTGS
-904 TGTILV
+904 TGTVLV
-910 WQLVRDTH
+910 WQMLRDPH

-926 TRTPGDSIMLR
+926 TRTPGDGIMLR
-937 GQRDVTYSAAMTRD
+937 GQRDVTYSAAITPD

-960 SALTGGSGQHSTSD
+960 SALTGGSGQHSTSEGPN
-974 RSALVS
+974 SALVS
-980 SPGSRVLFW
+980 APGSRVLFW

-1014 ASIPA
+1014 HSIPA

-1034 FASIVGAPTQDNAAT
+1034 FASIVGTPTQDNAPT

-1060 GRPASSEA
+1060 GRPASSET

-1110 SKPQANPVSNS
+1110 SKPQINPVSKS
-1121 LNAVTA
+1121 LNTVAVNN
-1127 DDVGLPIPIQA
+1127 VSLPIQA
-1138 LSFSPEGYLAGTA
+1138 LSFSPNGYLAGTA
-1151 AAVGTPDQT
+1151 AAVGAPDQT
-1160 FTWMQKQ
+1160 FTWMQKK
-1167 YRSNESII
+1167 YRSGESII
-1175 LWKPGQPPAIQ
+1175 LWEPEKST
-1186 PAIQKVIPL
+1186 AIQKVVPL
-1195 PSVTSHATFSLQQL
+1195 PQ
-1209 IFSPSGDWLAACGV
+1209 
-1223 DNADNLIKV
+1223 
-1232 QIWNAAGLLGAS
+1232 
-1244 PQPLFTLNGSEFP
+1244 
-1257 ASDAHTDSLHGQC
+1257 
-1270 TAVAFS
+1270 
-1276 PDGEWLA
+1276 
-1283 VGTYSHE
+1283 
-1290 IAVWSTATWLRVGGQ
+1290 
-1305 AEFITSGSLYGAKIN
+1305 
-1320 KHGSGRYIDAPPMAT
+1320 
-1335 SAINA
+1335 
-1340 VAFSPDSERLAYG
+1340 
-1353 TADGNIY
+1353 
-1360 LWSVTAQLP
+1360 
-1369 VSTIA
+1369 
-1374 VHSGGVL
+1374 
-1381 ALAFS
+1381 
-1386 PDPDGRFPSGRCLAS
+1386 
-1401 GGNDKT
+1401 
-1407 VRFTCSIDPDLKQ
+1407 
-1420 RALNI
+1420 
-1425 ATSPESSTRL
+1425 
-1435 TGESDDWYRFA
+1435 
-1446 Q
+1446 

>member
-1 MTTESDVLETALRF
+1 MTTESDAPEIAPRF

-29 VMRQADED
+29 VMRQADDD

-61 MVRTTSRLKA
+61 MVRTTARLKA

-107 EDKLKEYSRRGAD
+107 EDKLKEYSSRSD
-120 ASNSIGPL
+120 VASRSLGPL

-135 REVIVASIQE
+135 REVIVASIHE

-179 TNPELNRIT
+179 TNPELGRIT

-194 ATPSDLIR
+194 ATPTDLIR

-214 IHLTDFEEQE
+214 IHLTDFQERE
-224 AGPFIKGIGRSP
+224 AGPFIKGMGRSP
-236 EIATKLLRRI
+236 EIAAKLLRRI

-264 AADPDVATAS
+264 AADPHVTTAS
-274 GVDRICNDMFL
+274 GVDRVCNDMFL

-305 RNNANRSNAGRRG
+305 RNSANRRN
-318 SDQASEGEADG
+318 SDKASEGDADR
-329 KSESELAA
+329 KSEGELAA

-346 SGKMVLFDKENR
+346 SGQMVLFDKENR
-358 NVEFLLLAGI
+358 NIEFLLLAGI
-368 VAVHD
+368 VAVCD

-384 LGHILRGKPLTGAEK
+384 LGAMLRGKPLTGAEK

-412 ERVFDRHWIRAHM
+412 ERVFDKHWIRAHM

-439 GLLMA
+439 GLLYA
-444 AGLAVAVIA
+444 AGLAFAVLAVIGYF
-453 IISLVMLKD
+453 LLTD
-462 LEDEQK
+462 LEDGQK
-468 AAIQNYCANVV
+468 AAIQNYCADVV

-496 LRETVPLVRLE
+496 LRETVPLVRLQ
-507 PRGAENLLKKTPLLW
+507 PRAAENLLKKTPLLW

-541 DGRAAGGIEW
+541 DGKAAGGIEW

-584 VATAGADSTVRVFK
+584 VATAGADSSVRVFK
-598 ISSILQST
+598 VSSILQGT
-606 SYAPDHP
+606 GYAPTNP
-613 LDRALLVLNSNG
+613 LDRALLVIDRNG
-625 DARPVQPDG
+625 DARPVQPNG
-634 TDPKKSVNALL
+634 ADPDWSVNRQL
-645 VDALGGLQMNQL
+645 VAALGGRLMSQL
-657 PGVLSVQFSPDGAWI
+657 PGVMSVQFSPDGAWI
-672 AIATGN
+672 AVATGN
-678 WDQTSIPG
+678 WDQTSVPG

-692 TKNPGTVIWVDKQF
+692 TRNPANVVWVHSQF
-706 GKTQFARAADAV
+706 GRAADAV
-718 VFKQQPDARGAYDLA
+718 VFKQQPDAKGAYDLA
-733 ATSEDNTAEFWS
+733 STSEDNTAKFWS
-745 VAPDGTVTLK
+745 VAPDGTVALK
-755 GKSPAEK
+755 GEFSA
-762 DQVIQELPGGQV
+762 GGK
-774 AKQLPKGWPAKGM
+774 AAKGI
-787 NAAAYSPDGK
+787 NSAVYSTDGK

-807 LWLRDGA
+807 LWVRDGA
-814 EPWKP
+814 QPWKSGRP
-819 SPSDQ
+819 EPIV
-824 LLLGDISG
+824 GDISG

-837 FYNHPLAGPHQG
+837 FYEHDLTGKG
-849 AMEQLVL
+849 SVEQLLL
-856 LGTRD
+856 LGARD
-861 GQVKLYNLSTKA
+861 GHVKSYNLNSED
-873 RTTSPYLETNQGL
+873 PPINYLETGQGL

-892 SYDQNLLLTTGS
+892 SYDKNLLLTTGS
-904 TGTILV
+904 TGTVLV
-910 WQLVRDTH
+910 WQMLRDPH

-926 TRTPGDSIMLR
+926 TRTPGDGIMLR
-937 GQRDVTYSAAMTRD
+937 GQRDVTYSAAITPD

-960 SALTGGSGQHSTSD
+960 SALTGGSGQHSTSEGPN
-974 RSALVS
+974 SALVS
-980 SPGSRVLFW
+980 APGSRVLFW

-1014 ASIPA
+1014 HSIPA

-1034 FASIVGAPTQDNAAT
+1034 FASIVGTPTQDNAPT

-1060 GRPASSEA
+1060 GRPASSET

-1110 SKPQANPVSNS
+1110 SKPQINPVSKS
-1121 LNAVTA
+1121 LNTVAVNN
-1127 DDVGLPIPIQA
+1127 VSLPIQA
-1138 LSFSPEGYLAGTA
+1138 LSFSPNGYLAGTA
-1151 AAVGTPDQT
+1151 AAVGAPDQT
-1160 FTWMQKQ
+1160 FTWNKAQ
-1167 YRSNESII
+1167 YRSGESII
-1175 LWKPGQPPAIQ
+1175 LWEPGKSN
-1186 PAIQKVIPL
+1186 AIQKVVPL
-1195 PSVTSHATFSLQQL
+1195 PPVKPNATFSLQQL
-1209 IFSPSGDWLAACGV
+1209 IFSPSRDWLAACGV
-1223 DNADNLIKV
+1223 DSADNLIKV
-1232 QIWNAAGLLGAS
+1232 QIWNIAGLLGAS
-1244 PQPLFTLNGSEFP
+1244 PQPLRTLNGSEFP
-1257 ASDAHTDSLHGQC
+1257 PSDAHTDSLHGQC

-1276 PDGEWLA
+1276 PDGQWLA
-1283 VGTYSHE
+1283 AGTYSHE

-1305 AEFITSGSLYGAKIN
+1305 AEYIPSGSLYGATGGR
-1320 KHGSGRYIDAPPMAT
+1320 HGAGRYIDAPPMAT

-1369 VSTIA
+1369 VSTIS

-1386 PDPDGRFPSGRCLAS
+1386 PDPDGRFPYGRCLAS

-1407 VRFTCSIDPDLKQ
+1407 VRFSCGIDPDLEN
-1420 RALNI
+1420 RCLNI
-1425 ATSPESSTRL
+1425 SLSPESSMRL
-1435 TGESDDWYRFA
+1435 TGESEDWYNFA

>member
-1 MTTESDVLETALRF
+1 MTTESEVAAPEISPRF

-61 MVRTTSRLKA
+61 MVRTTARLKA

-107 EDKLKEYSRRGAD
+107 QDKLKEYSGRSD
-120 ASNSIGPL
+120 VASRSIGPL

-135 REVIVASIQE
+135 REVIVASIPEQ
-145 RIVIFVDEID
+145 IVIFVDEID

-224 AGPFIKGIGRSP
+224 AGPFIKGIGRTP

-258 RLAAAV
+258 RLSAAV
-264 AADPDVATAS
+264 AADPDVTTAS

-305 RNNANRSNAGRRG
+305 RSSSNRRG
-318 SDQASEGEADG
+318 SDQPSDGEAVA
-329 KSESELAA
+329 KSESDLAA

-346 SGKMVLFDKENR
+346 AGKMVLFDKENR
-358 NVEFLLLAGI
+358 NIEFLLLAGI
-368 VAVHD
+368 VAVRD

-384 LGHILRGKPLTGAEK
+384 LGALLHGRPLTGAEK

-412 ERVFDRHWIRAHM
+412 ERVFDKRWIRAHM

-439 GLLMA
+439 GLFYA
-444 AGLAVAVIA
+444 AGLAVVVFAVIGYF
-453 IISLVMLKD
+453 LLTD
-462 LEDEQK
+462 LEDSQK
-468 AAIQNYCANVV
+468 TAIQNYCANIV

-496 LRETVPLVRLE
+496 LRETVPIVRLE
-507 PRGAENLLKKTPLLW
+507 PRAAEVFLKKTPLLW
-522 RTLPFIYRHP
+522 RALPFIYRHP
-532 RLYAILNGF
+532 KLYAILNGF
-541 DGRAAGGIEW
+541 DGKAAGGIEW
-551 NYLLARSFGDSA
+551 SYLLARSFGDNAFA
-563 YAYSGHVNEIRSV
+563 YTGHVSEIRSV

-598 ISSILQST
+598 IGSILQST
-606 SYAPDHP
+606 GYAPDNP
-613 LDRALLVLNSNG
+613 LDRALLVLNSKG
-625 DARPVQPDG
+625 LTRLSKPDG
-634 TDPKKSVNALL
+634 TANWSVNSDL
-645 VDALGGLQMNQL
+645 VKAMNGQQPTLTANQL

-672 AIATGN
+672 AVATGN
-678 WDQTSIPG
+678 WDQTTIPG

-692 TKNPGTVIWVDKQF
+692 TKNPDNVIWVQTLF
-706 GKTQFARAADAV
+706 GRAVDAV
-718 VFKQQPDARGAYDLA
+718 VFRQQADAKGAYDLA
-733 ATSEDNTAEFWS
+733 ATSEDNTAKFWS
-745 VAPDGTVTLK
+745 VAPDGTVALI
-755 GKSPAEK
+755 GAFSA
-762 DQVIQELPGGQV
+762 VGH
-774 AKQLPKGWPAKGM
+774 AARGM

-807 LWLRDGA
+807 LWVRDGA
-814 EPWKP
+814 EPWN
-819 SPSDQ
+819 SQPSDQ
-824 LLLGDISG
+824 FLDGDISG
-832 LMSIA
+832 LMSLA
-837 FYNHPLAGPHQG
+837 FYTHPLTGPHQG
-849 AMEQLVL
+849 SIEQLIL

-861 GQVKLYNLSTKA
+861 GHVKLYNLST
-873 RTTSPYLETNQGL
+873 RTRSTSIYLETGQGL

-904 TGTILV
+904 TGTTLV
-910 WQLVRDTH
+910 WELVRDTH

-926 TRTPGDSIMLR
+926 TRTPGDGIMLR

-951 NSLIISGGA
+951 NGLIITGGA
-960 SALTGGSGQHSTSD
+960 SALTGGSGQHSNAD

-989 KKQRGYVDGFTLPG
+989 KKQRGYVDGITLPG
-1003 DTLPSTWVSQP
+1003 DKFPSTWVSQP
-1014 ASIPA
+1014 ATIPA
-1019 GGAVQALAFSPDGRE
+1019 GGAVQALAFSPDGRN

-1049 EIDFTQLDPNT
+1049 EIKFAQLDPNT
-1060 GRPASSEA
+1060 GRPTSSET
-1068 AHPQNHSSKGT
+1068 AHPENHSSKGT

-1110 SKPQANPVSNS
+1110 SRPQTTPVSNS
-1121 LNAVTA
+1121 LNAITVNN
-1127 DDVGLPIPIQA
+1127 VSLPIQA
-1138 LSFSPEGYLAGTA
+1138 LSFSPQGYLAGSA
-1151 AAVGTPDQT
+1151 AAVGAPDQV
-1160 FTWMQKQ
+1160 FTWNGGQFH
-1167 YRSNESII
+1167 SNESII

-1195 PSVTSHATFSLQQL
+1195 PPVTSNKTFSLQQL
-1209 IFSPSGDWLAACGV
+1209 IFSPSRDWLAACGV
-1223 DNADNLIKV
+1223 DSADNLIKV
-1232 QIWNAAGLLGAS
+1232 QIWNTAGLLADS
-1244 PQPLFTLNGSEFP
+1244 PKPLFTLNGSEFP
-1257 ASDAHTDSLHGQC
+1257 PSDAHTDSLHGQC

-1276 PDGEWLA
+1276 PDGAWLA

-1290 IAVWSTATWLRVGGQ
+1290 IAVWSTATWDRVGGQ

-1320 KHGSGRYIDAPPMAT
+1320 KHGSGRYIDSPPMAT

-1340 VAFSPDSERLAYG
+1340 VTFSPDSMRLAYG

-1369 VSTIA
+1369 VSTIS

-1386 PDPDGRFPSGRCLAS
+1386 PDPDGKFPSGRCLAS

-1407 VRFTCSIDPDLKQ
+1407 VRFTCGIDPALEQ
-1420 RALNI
+1420 RALTI
-1425 ATSPESSTRL
+1425 SLSPESSTRL
-1435 TGESDDWYRFA
+1435 LGESDDWYSFA